1 MMAHVF
7 EQYFSQD
14 DFFMSYRLWEAIL
27 KTCIHYWPIAMQDSN
42 NYEARA
48 ELMRASSLALNRLIG
63 YGKNN
68 DRASHVIEHGLSAVY
83 DITHGDGLS
92 IIFPNRMEYVLD
104 DGEDE
109 KILNKFVEFATNVR
123 NIPLNEDKLE
133 MAKKWIQATRDF
145 WNKIGAP
152 AKMRD
157 LWIENPDIESLAE
170 KSILRGDIWY
180 IKTLNKNDV
189 AEILKKCI

>member
-1 MMAHVF
+1 
-7 EQYFSQD
+7 
-14 DFFMSYRLWEAIL
+14 
-27 KTCIHYWPIAMQDSN
+27 MQDSN

-133 MAKKWIQATRDF
+133 MAKK
-145 WNKIGAP
+145 
-152 AKMRD
+152 
-157 LWIENPDIESLAE
+157 
-170 KSILRGDIWY
+170 
-180 IKTLNKNDV
+180 
-189 AEILKKCI
+189 